1 MDIVLENRTNSI
13 LSPSKAPSRTAYF
26 SWRTIDLLRK
36 SRHAGNGAVTHRRNE
51 IDAYRE
57 APPPVTVNVL
67 QHAENLQ
74 TPDDMLD
81 PQAGRRQ
88 FPVLLTL
95 FRGQGRFLRRFVRC
109 HRVTV
114 MLPNALVAGVADQRR
129 LWVDLDARLP
139 KQGEVMHRPEGGG
152 DAQDHAGGHVD
163 HDLRFEGVPFLL
175 AAVPAA
181 LFAGGP
187 LTGGFSGI
195 HSDDLKDVL
204 FLFEALAARKS
215 KLSAVDQGSFDALH
229 RALHG
234 GFVNVPVVADVSK
247 GAVFPPEFEG
257 EEELLRSVEGGRATG
272 LFLGAF
278 SLVQDEFHLG
288 EGFGVDP
295 GVPFEPLAIQF
306 SEAFQTVVAHSRRVA
321 GDFRRRSNFTRIL

>member
-1 MDIVLENRTNSI
+1 
-13 LSPSKAPSRTAYF
+13 
-26 SWRTIDLLRK
+26 
-36 SRHAGNGAVTHRRNE
+36 
-51 IDAYRE
+51 
-57 APPPVTVNVL
+57 
-67 QHAENLQ
+67 
-74 TPDDMLD
+74 
-81 PQAGRRQ
+81 
-88 FPVLLTL
+88 
-95 FRGQGRFLRRFVRC
+95 
-109 HRVTV
+109 

-163 HDLRFEGVPFLL
+163 HDLRFQGVPFLL

-234 GFVNVPVVADVSK
+234 GFVNVPFVADVSE
-247 GAVFPPEFEG
+247 GAVFPPE
-257 EEELLRSVEGGRATG
+257 VGG
-272 LFLGAF
+272 
-278 SLVQDEFHLG
+278 
-288 EGFGVDP
+288 
-295 GVPFEPLAIQF
+295 
-306 SEAFQTVVAHSRRVA
+306 
-321 GDFRRRSNFTRIL
+321 